1 MNPRNAFSRLPK
13 CPKLK
18 LGYPLC
24 PPAASARWEK
34 AMSTA
39 RSRQGKHM
47 PVVGASGR
55 RTQDS
60 LPACQ
65 PESYLNLVQWVQCQ
79 PDTAGRIGGLADH
92 PAPRAGLVRAPLCS
106 LLGPPSPVV
115 TGQSSQQVCFGLVG
129 SSSPGENSR
138 LTNFANANASS
149 HEQIPSTPTRRPS
162 KPGQLTSIARPAIC
176 FSVFPTLCHQRSRG
190 ELNPEQCLPHP
201 GSTYAISQ
209 PVRVPWS
216 RSLAHPDR
224 KPCFPA
230 RLGAPEGHRVER

>member
-106 LLGPPSPVV
+106 LLGPPV
-115 TGQSSQQVCFGLVG
+115 TRGHWSVIPASLLWLGWKL
-129 SSSPGENSR
+129 
-138 LTNFANANASS
+138 FA
-149 HEQIPSTPTRRPS
+149 RR
-162 KPGQLTSIARPAIC
+162 K
-176 FSVFPTLCHQRSRG
+176 FPTDKLRKRQRQLSRTNSLDSDSTAIQTGSIDINCPPRDLFFSLSYPVSPAVARRTQSRAMSATSGVNVCHFPTSPRAMVEVPRAPG
-190 ELNPEQCLPHP
+190 PETLL
-201 GSTYAISQ
+201 S
-209 PVRVPWS
+209 
-216 RSLAHPDR
+216 
-224 KPCFPA
+224 
-230 RLGAPEGHRVER
+230 GASGCT